1 MSDPTTTNTLASLVN
16 SAISQAMSLGVDAVE
31 AAIIVDFPILGYP
44 GLKQLL
50 EWVLGMIE
58 GYFYHQAASGAT
70 KVIIDIQVGLETS
83 AVNSAFKNA
92 QAAIATGDVSQIA
105 EASIVMDTAFGNLIH
120 SDGAAIP

>member
-58 GYFYHQAASGAT
+58 GYFYHQAAAGAT

-92 QAAIATGDVSQIA
+92 QAAIATGDTSGIEQ
-105 EASIVMDTAFGNLIH
+105 ASKDLDSSFANLIH
-120 SDGAAIP
+120 SDGSTPT

>member
-58 GYFYHQAASGAT
+58 GYFYHQAAASAT

-92 QAAIATGDVSQIA
+92 QAAIATGDTSGIEQ
-105 EASIVMDTAFGNLIH
+105 ASKDLDSSFANLIH
-120 SDGAAIP
+120 YDGSAAT